1 MSEIKEYDELR
12 TLRHSA
18 SHILAQAVKRLFP
31 DVKLAIGP
39 AIDTGFYYDFDT
51 EHTFTPEDLEA
62 IEKEMK
68 KIVKE
73 NLKIE
78 RFELPRNEALE
89 LMKDEPYKTELINEL
104 PEGETISLYKQGDF
118 TDLCAGPHNA
128 YTSKVKAYKLL
139 SATGAYWRKRKEQN
153 APENLRHCIL

>member
-1 MSEIKEYDELR
+1 MSEMNELQ

-18 SHILAQAVKRLFP
+18 SHILAQAVKRLYP

-51 EHTFTPEDLEA
+51 ENCFTPDDLDKIEA
-62 IEKEMK
+62 EMK

-78 RFELPRNEALE
+78 RF
-89 LMKDEPYKTELINEL
+89 
-104 PEGETISLYKQGDF
+104 
-118 TDLCAGPHNA
+118 
-128 YTSKVKAYKLL
+128 
-139 SATGAYWRKRKEQN
+139 
-153 APENLRHCIL
+153 